1 MYEFADVVRA
11 WGPKKRRELEA
22 WLGVKVRSV
31 FICPCGWWVS
41 CVVWSSRH
49 IRTHACLNM
58 SHTHVCLYLQPNL
71 ALEAERAAVSRMT
84 YDEEMEHWEKVVLVE
99 AEKEEKGMEKGK
111 GR

>member
-1 MYEFADVVRA
+1 
-11 WGPKKRRELEA
+11 
-22 WLGVKVRSV
+22 
-31 FICPCGWWVS
+31 
-41 CVVWSSRH
+41 
-49 IRTHACLNM
+49 M

-99 AEKEEKGMEKGK
+99 AEKEEKGMVEGK